1 MEISFILCFRQG
13 RIIYDLNIDI
23 KVINR
28 GCFLEGSSNTMP
40 SFLLPVACLIQ
51 VKGKN
56 KVVVVHM
63 VVLRHY
69 RL

>member
-1 MEISFILCFRQG
+1 MSFILCFRQG

-23 KVINR
+23 KVIKH
-28 GCFLEGSSNTMP
+28 GYFLEGSSNIMP

-63 VVLRHY
+63 VVLRHC